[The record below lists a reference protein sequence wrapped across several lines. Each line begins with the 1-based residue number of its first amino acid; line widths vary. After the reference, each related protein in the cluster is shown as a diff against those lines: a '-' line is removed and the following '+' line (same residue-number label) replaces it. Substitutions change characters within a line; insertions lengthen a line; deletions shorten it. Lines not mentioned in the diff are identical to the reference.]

1 MEEENIQNYTLVQF
15 ILYVKILICDIL
27 STHYYLR
34 PNILYK
40 KKKKNIQQ
48 NLKLERAGVGGG
60 VV

>member
-15 ILYVKILICDIL
+15 ISYIKILICDIL

-40 KKKKNIQQ
+40 KKKNIQQ